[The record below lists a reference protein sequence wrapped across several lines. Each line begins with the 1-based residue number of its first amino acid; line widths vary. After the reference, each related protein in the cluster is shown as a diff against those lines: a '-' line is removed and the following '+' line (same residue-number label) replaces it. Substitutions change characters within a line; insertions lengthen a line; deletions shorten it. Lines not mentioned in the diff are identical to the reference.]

1 MSRYNYFRKPCLML
15 IFSTFLAF
23 KTYDVGVALEEKPA
37 CAVYFVLEAD
47 VAGRIS
53 RPQDKP
59 PCHQR
64 WRAWPT
70 VLTDC

>member
-1 MSRYNYFRKPCLML
+1 M
-15 IFSTFLAF
+15 
-23 KTYDVGVALEEKPA
+23 LEEKPA
-37 CAVYFVLEAD
+37 RAVYFVLEAD
-47 VAGRIS
+47 IAGRIS

>member
-1 MSRYNYFRKPCLML
+1 MCIVITLNP
-15 IFSTFLAF
+15 IFCNVHFLHLTNLENAGILL
-23 KTYDVGVALEEKPA
+23 DENVA
-37 CAVYFVLEAD
+37 CVVYFVLEAD
-47 VAGRIS
+47 IAGRIS